1 MAVQTARNSAQ
12 VAADQP
18 NTANIAAG
26 KFTELIK
33 DLKTGDIAT
42 RVDKAAQSSGPV
54 QDLRTAA
61 GSSAITRILNQ
72 AGQVTAQQQKILLEQ
87 RDIQRRLLAVTE
99 RGSIAFQV

>member
-1 MAVQTARNSAQ
+1 MADAGTAAER
-12 VAADQP
+12 AANQP
-18 NTANIAAG
+18 DTAGIAAG

-42 RVDKAAQSSGPV
+42 RVDKAVQSAGPA

-72 AGQVTAQQQKILLEQ
+72 AGQLTAQQQKVLIEQ

-99 RGSIAFQV
+99 RGALAYQV